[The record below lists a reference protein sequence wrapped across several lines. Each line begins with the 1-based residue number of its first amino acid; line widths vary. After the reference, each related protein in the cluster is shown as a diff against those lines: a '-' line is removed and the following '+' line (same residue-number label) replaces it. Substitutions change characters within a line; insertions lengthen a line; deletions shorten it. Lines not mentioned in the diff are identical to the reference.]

1 MRLFIYEYTSAVEIG
16 ADPLT
21 HNLRGEG
28 WAMLAA
34 VLDDFSR
41 VPGASIV
48 TLLAEARKLP
58 FVNVTCRVASPGN
71 EHAVF
76 TELAAACDATL
87 VIAPECNGILEERQ
101 RWIKEA
107 GGQSLGSNFEAVP
120 LCSDKLALGRHW
132 HEHGIATPPCW
143 LLSDAL
149 ATESR
154 RFPLVC
160 KPRDGAGSNATFL
173 VRERSELRAC
183 VGRARHEGWSGDLLA
198 QPFVP
203 GQAASVAFLI
213 GPRQTIGLMPA
224 AQHLTEDGRFHY
236 TGGTV
241 PLAHSLRA
249 RAESLARRAVESV
262 PGLRGYVGVDL
273 VLGEAGDGS
282 QDWAIE
288 LNPRWTTSYI
298 GLRALCEANLA
309 EVLLKTLQGE
319 LVSSLPWRAGSIQ
332 FSADGRITRSSE

>member
-1 MRLFIYEYTSAVEIG
+1 MRLFIYEYTSAVEVG
-16 ADPLT
+16 ADPLAQK
-21 HNLRGEG
+21 LRGEG
-28 WAMLAA
+28 WTMLSA

-41 VPGASIV
+41 VSGVTIV
-48 TLLAEARKLP
+48 TLLAERRDLP
-58 FVNVTCRVASPGN
+58 FANVTCPVASPGS

-76 TELAAACDATL
+76 TELAAAYDATL

-101 RWIKEA
+101 RWIEEA
-107 GGQSLGSNFEAVP
+107 GGQSLGSNLEATH

-132 HEHGIATPPCW
+132 QEHGIANPPCW
-143 LLSDAL
+143 PLAEAL
-149 ATESR
+149 ELESL
-154 RFPLVC
+154 RFPAVC
-160 KPRDGAGSNATFL
+160 KPRDGAGSTATFL
-173 VRERSELRAC
+173 IRERSELRAC
-183 VGRARHEGWSGDLLA
+183 AERARHEGWTGALLA

-203 GQAASVAFLI
+203 GQAASVALLI
-213 GPRQTIGLMPA
+213 GPRQVISLMPA
-224 AQHLTEDGRFHY
+224 AQHLSEDGRFHY

-249 RAESLARRAVESV
+249 RAESLARRAVASV

-298 GLRALCEANLA
+298 GLRALSEMNLA
-309 EVLLKTLQGE
+309 EALLKVLRGE
-319 LVSSLPWRAGSIQ
+319 PVSSLPWRDGSIQ
-332 FSADGRITRSSE
+332 FSADGRITITD